1 MKLYELL
8 TYVIILPFA
17 LYNIYNNNNINNINI
32 NNNTINA
39 YNAHDCITI
48 RGGGFSGFW
57 YMYSYL
63 RKNNITSNNT
73 KNIYCYSSSCL
84 AYVALL
90 VNNNS
95 TSLYELSKTLA
106 NEHNNNYE
114 IKDQFI
120 HIIASNVSNI
130 ENYNLNILTSDYS
143 GQCIIKKP
151 TTISELIIALDET
164 TNIPIITTKL
174 DLNKN
179 IDGALCYT
187 LYFSNN
193 CITTIAVP
201 HDYKFYLNMLN
212 SNLSYEDVL
221 YFMQE

>member
-1 MKLYELL
+1 MKINELL
-8 TYVIILPFA
+8 ASVMILPFA
-17 LYNIYNNNNINNINI
+17 LYNSNNNNSV
-32 NNNTINA
+32 NA
-39 YNAHDCITI
+39 YIANANAQDCITI
-48 RGGGFSGFW
+48 TGGGFSGFW

-63 RKNNITSNNT
+63 QRNNITSNYT

-90 VNNNS
+90 SISNS
-95 TSLYELSKTLA
+95 TSLYELSKTLV

-120 HIIASNVSNI
+120 NIIASNISNI

-151 TTISELIIALDET
+151 TTISELIVALDET

-179 IDGALCYT
+179 IDGGLCYI

-193 CITTIAVP
+193 CITTIAFP
-201 HDYKFYLNMLN
+201 HDYKFYLNVLI

>member
-1 MKLYELL
+1 MKINELL
-8 TYVIILPFA
+8 ASFIILPFA
-17 LYNIYNNNNINNINI
+17 LYNSNNNNNSV
-32 NNNTINA
+32 NA
-39 YNAHDCITI
+39 YNANTNAHDCITI

-63 RKNNITSNNT
+63 QRNNITSNNT

-90 VNNNS
+90 SINNS
-95 TSLYELSKTLA
+95 TSLYELAKTLA
-106 NEHNNNYE
+106 KEHNNNYE

-120 HIIASNVSNI
+120 NIIARNVSNI

-151 TTISELIIALDET
+151 TTISELIVALDET

-179 IDGALCYT
+179 IDGGLCYI

-193 CITTIAVP
+193 CITTIAFP

-212 SNLSYEDVL
+212 SNLSYEEVL

>member
-1 MKLYELL
+1 MKLNELL
-8 TYVIILPFA
+8 ASVIILPFA
-17 LYNIYNNNNINNINI
+17 LYNSANNNSA
-32 NNNTINA
+32 NA
-39 YNAHDCITI
+39 YSANVNARDCITI
-48 RGGGFSGFW
+48 TGGGFSGFW

-63 RKNNITSNNT
+63 QRNNITSNNS

-90 VNNNS
+90 AFNNS

-106 NEHNNNYE
+106 NENNNNYE

-120 HIIASNVSNI
+120 NIIASNVSNI

-151 TTISELIIALDET
+151 TTISELIVALDET

-179 IDGALCYT
+179 IDGGLCYI

-193 CITTIAVP
+193 CITTIAFP
-201 HDYKFYLNMLN
+201 HDYKFYLNVLN

>member
-17 LYNIYNNNNINNINI
+17 LYNINN
-32 NNNTINA
+32 INA

-120 HIIASNVSNI
+120 NIIASNVTNI

-221 YFMQE
+221 YFMRE